1 MSHHPPPDRL
11 LNWRAVH
18 ALVGISR
25 STVSRMGADFPAPV
39 RVSPGR
45 VAWHESAIRTWALS
59 RPGTRGHA

>member
-1 MSHHPPPDRL
+1 MSHHPPPNRL

-18 ALVGISR
+18 SLVGISR

-45 VAWHESAIRTWALS
+45 VAWHQSAILSWVASRTE
-59 RPGTRGHA
+59 TRGQA